1 MSHDKGIGVRELV
14 ELVDTEN
21 PVLSISRQAELVGL
35 ARSNIYYEPIGLT
48 DNDRELMRAIDELY
62 TEHPF
67 YGSRRIAKE
76 LSRQRKT
83 NINRKCVQRL
93 MRVMGIEAIYPKPN
107 LSLNTAPHPIYPY
120 LLRGLQIT
128 RPNQVWGVD
137 ITYIRLKH
145 GFVYLVAFIDWFSRL
160 VLSWRL
166 STTMAVGFC
175 IEAATEAIKKYG
187 PPEIQNSDQGVQ
199 FTSGAYLDIW
209 ITNQVTISMDGR
221 GRALDNI
228 FTERLWRSLKYEEV
242 YLKNYETVS
251 EAQAGIEN
259 YFTFYNTKRLHQSLN
274 YQTPEEIYFST
285 KK

>member
-1 MSHDKGIGVRELV
+1 MRHDKGIGVRELV
-14 ELVDTEN
+14 ELIDTQN
-21 PVLSISRQAELVGL
+21 PVLPISRQAELVGL
-35 ARSNIYYEPIGLT
+35 TRSSIYYEPIGLT

-83 NINRKCVQRL
+83 SINRKCVQRL
-93 MRVMGIEAIYPKPN
+93 MRIMGIEAIYPKPN
-107 LSLNTAPHPIYPY
+107 LSLNTAAHPIYPY

-145 GFVYLVAFIDWFSRL
+145 GFVYLVVFIDWFSRL

-166 STTMAVGFC
+166 STTMTVGFC
-175 IEAATEAIKKYG
+175 IEAATEAVKKYG
-187 PPEIQNSDQGVQ
+187 LPEIQNSDQGVQ
-199 FTSGAYLDIW
+199 FTSGAYLDVW
-209 ITNQVTISMDGR
+209 ITNNVTISMDGR

-251 EAQAGIEN
+251 EAREGIEK
-259 YFTFYNTKRLHQSLN
+259 YFMFYNTKRLHQSLN
-274 YQTPEEIYFST
+274 YQTPEEIYFSN